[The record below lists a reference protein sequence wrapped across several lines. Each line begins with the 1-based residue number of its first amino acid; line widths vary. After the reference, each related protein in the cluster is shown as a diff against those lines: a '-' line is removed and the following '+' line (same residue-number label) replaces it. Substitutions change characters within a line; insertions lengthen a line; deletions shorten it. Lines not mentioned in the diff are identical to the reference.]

1 MTFIIRILHVFKK
14 VPREVMKA
22 LQLSALFFAITK
34 SGTSKTIPGFSLPK
48 EPIVVAGKVELESL
62 GESAAS

>member
-22 LQLSALFFAITK
+22 LQLSALFFAIT
-34 SGTSKTIPGFSLPK
+34 GTSKTILVFLPK
-48 EPIVVAGKVELESL
+48 EPIVVAGKSKWNLR
-62 GESAAS
+62 ESAAS